1 MPKGT
6 PVHRLYEKF
15 LARGDSKATA
25 AKKAQAATGK
35 SLKTGK
41 KPKKKR

>member
-1 MPKGT
+1 MEKIYRQELKKG
-6 PVHRLYEKF
+6 R
-15 LARGDSKATA
+15 SKATA

-41 KPKKKR
+41 KPKSKR